1 MATPKGY
8 VSPFSTAAGAAKK
21 TAVSSKSPFKAGAA
35 VGPNP
40 WQPVLSFGQ
49 TLIDIVSTP
58 LYAVEGAIAGAQ
70 KGKNPIVSAA
80 ENSVAWTQGKRPQTG
95 SDILKNAGMSN
106 DFWSSL
112 AADIALDPLT
122 YTPGVVISAPIKAAL
137 AGTKYAAKG
146 IAASAKGATSVKSAG
161 AKAGAPVEA
170 IVKAPL
176 EKKAGVSPAIAAK
189 RVEAEKEMQRFV
201 YQPVQLQ
208 GGRSVTEA
216 MSQMLASG
224 LEAGYKGARMSI
236 SKSLLKEAERKIGK
250 AEKKA
255 GKIEAAKALEVVTP
269 KIAQDVVD
277 ATDNVAK
284 DAATVAT
291 DVANVAKDP
300 ALEAVNIP
308 VVDRAPTMVT
318 PLELQSTLKPL
329 SKTTAKEIEASL
341 NKIDKIV
348 RSTTG
353 VRQSGDAVKGRVSQV
368 LSDAVQ
374 NTYKSF
380 KNLDA
385 NIVKNLD
392 LSVTPNSGIDSLTLL
407 RQYATTSDPA
417 KLAIIKAYGNVP
429 VGVISGKPA
438 TLNDVLTRKE
448 FAGPIRNIDK
458 DTRIKIDNIVRSVVK
473 IAREGDKGIEFV
485 NKRDL
490 QSIIGE
496 PAADALAKTGAL
508 DPSKTT
514 DNAALKAVL
523 DGVATAGE
531 KKYNNFSE
539 FIAGIRAGDII
550 KQDALEKV
558 LRAID
563 PEHKALN
570 EIDSAIESPNTVSV
584 LRSALVS
591 SGVNT
596 VETSLRNLAHLNP
609 ESFMKATGM
618 SASDVAFVTTNDV
631 LKGIQDLDFAAS
643 AATREAAG
651 QRLIDARDVQ
661 GGNELVDDAVEVLG
675 RALGV
680 RAGEIFKGNETGVSL
695 LGEKFKKFFGATG
708 KSEAFL
714 VNQFNQYVETDML
727 GFLLGRETYRRGK
740 AKKAITATSRRN
752 IARIDDFIARTGLVE
767 DVLLSV
773 FKVRPVHVLAIK
785 KLKGDLKNAY
795 KHYVTVGDTASVFNK
810 SPESATL
817 FSRLMFPAE
826 QFPNLK
832 INPKMD
838 SISFQTM
845 GDIVSA
851 ALRSL
856 ERGEEFNVTEMVKAL
871 STPADGK
878 VWGKPYKDIV
888 KANAE
893 DFVNFIKD
901 NVDDFA
907 AIHKSKLQAE
917 IVDSATPAFKFAD
930 AIVDAMVGAFA
941 AMKDKGITSAVERQQ
956 VVHDW
961 MMKFAAI
968 SDIFAISN
976 GSVAREV
983 FRSTAKVFL
992 EISDLNK
999 ADGVASIWRD
1009 KMKAIASNRADLSE
1023 IYPEFMETMARNYK
1037 WSHTTDS
1044 IAPAMKGPV
1053 ADAAKAEFAKAKD
1066 VYELSVKAI
1075 NNQMSPAEVLEWR
1088 KSHIEAEEMLN
1099 AARAK
1104 MDKAGLE
1111 TLYWNGD
1118 SWISRDRFN
1127 RKVAL
1132 SKAAQS
1138 PDRFI
1143 YTASGVVDIARYM
1156 VDSPAVIP
1164 TFAKFGTKH
1173 TKETRAYWNQI
1184 NKQVRSKNAANNKA
1198 NAQEEVLAKMDEINA
1213 LYPDEPAE
1221 GMRYAN
1227 SLVQQK
1233 RFEEGVIK
1241 VSEETAPIEMD
1252 VPTVQGASNYRD
1264 MAQEGISRGARF
1276 GQKFQAAAGFSDL
1289 QSYVFNAE
1297 STLRNAVSSASN
1309 VMAHVFTLYR
1319 SAKLKPTDLDAA
1331 VTAATTKVYPKDP
1344 TTDVVGEMSRQ
1355 LGKLWDSMI
1364 KHVEERGITNQYL
1377 KRSFDLHKIGYWIV
1391 DWESSQG
1398 PKSITDILE
1407 QLPLGSPPAKL
1418 VADTSQVGLNR
1429 LKDWEDRRA
1438 EFLELVEKNQEAA
1451 GGVGLLQRVVAAIQH
1466 ASSEM
1471 QLMDDFVEDFGP
1483 KNYFPGMSEEA
1494 ARKAAIES
1502 GEFVK
1507 ITSLNKTGFSLTQY
1521 LPEDAIFPREIA
1533 KQFFAAERHYNYVM
1547 ENHMAKWVQNMM
1559 GILNFFKFTQTSA
1572 RPGHWMTIL
1581 IGDVG
1586 TSLMRGSNPATA
1598 IPATRLAMKWA
1609 GEKAVADW
1617 TKGGDDK
1624 RWEAVVRGMKAFN
1637 KGGREILDSADGTY
1651 TFMVGGK
1658 KLKLNE
1664 EDLRALFEDANVE
1677 LGDVIATDNM
1687 VAAAELQTVASG
1699 TDQGVAFNKM
1709 MAENLQTDSVKAGAR
1724 RALVKTMKVPG
1735 DIVAALG
1742 NVPRIMTALDVM
1754 GSRNWGSTR
1763 EMMAAV
1769 NKEVRIYH
1777 PTIQSLSPIERQK
1790 IRPLFS
1796 YYTWLRGAHVAFL
1809 QLAVNHTATM
1819 LIPSKIFYNQALAN
1833 EMGPG
1838 SIGNLWGNKEQTPGY
1853 LDYSVYGP
1861 TTAGPRGGI
1870 VYRPSALPLDLLD
1883 TWNIQYD
1890 PSKTVDQNTF
1900 ANIAGVGQSVIGK
1913 NINMVA
1919 QPGIEWITG
1928 TDPSTGKPSTVKDI
1942 GTAADSL
1949 LSNIGTNQLFQGLGL
1964 YTPLNKG
1971 PEAKNPITERDRQ
1984 LKLLNFFTGQ
1994 RVMDV
1999 GTPSNIKNARSEE
2012 TARIRRLIEQ
2022 LQQGQ

>member
-1 MATPKGY
+1 MPTSSFARG
-8 VSPFSTAAGAAKK
+8 AANGAKK
-21 TAVSSKSPFKAGAA
+21 TTSSFAKGAA
-35 VGPNP
+35 VGSNP

-58 LYAVEGAIAGAQ
+58 LYAVEGGIAAAQ
-70 KGKNPIVSAA
+70 KGKNPIVGAA
-80 ENSVAWTQGKRPQTG
+80 ENSIAWTQGKRPQTG

-122 YTPGVVISAPIKAAL
+122 YTPGIVISAPIKAAL
-137 AGTKYAAKG
+137 AATKYGAKG
-146 IAASAKGATSVKSAG
+146 IAASAKGATSIKSAG
-161 AKAGAPVEA
+161 TKAGAPLEA

-176 EKKAGVSPAIAAK
+176 SKKTAQSPAIIAK
-189 RVEAEKEMQRFV
+189 RVEAEKDMQRFV
-201 YQPVQLQ
+201 YQPVQLE

-224 LEAGYKGARMSI
+224 LEAGYKGARMSV
-236 SKSLLKEAERKIGK
+236 SKSLLKRAEYKIGK
-250 AEKKA
+250 AERKA
-255 GKIEAAKALEVVTP
+255 GKVDGIKPLEVVAP
-269 KIAQDVVD
+269 KLAQEAIDV
-277 ATDNVAK
+277 TDNAAK
-284 DAATVAT
+284 DAAVTAT
-291 DVANVAKDP
+291 DVANVTKDP
-300 ALEAVNIP
+300 TLEAVNIP
-308 VVDRAPTMVT
+308 VVDRAPTKVT
-318 PLELQSTLKPL
+318 PLEMQATLKPVG
-329 SKTTAKEIEASL
+329 KTTAKEIESSL

-353 VRQSGDAVKGRVSQV
+353 VRQAGDAVKGRVSQV

-374 NTYKSF
+374 KTYSSF
-380 KNLDA
+380 KNLDP

-407 RQYATTSDPA
+407 RQYAGTPDPA
-417 KLAIIKAYGNVP
+417 KLAIIKAYGNVK
-429 VGVISGKPA
+429 VGILNGKPA
-438 TLNDVLTRKE
+438 TLNDVLTRSE
-448 FAGPIRNIDK
+448 FAGPIRGIDP
-458 DTRIKIDNIVRSVVK
+458 DTRIAIDNIVRSVVK
-473 IAREGDKGIEFV
+473 IAREGDAGIEFI
-485 NKRDL
+485 NKRNLQDL
-490 QSIIGE
+490 IGE
-496 PAADALAKTGAL
+496 AAADALAKTGAL
-508 DPSKTT
+508 NPSKTT
-514 DNAALKAVL
+514 DAAALKTIME
-523 DGVATAGE
+523 GVSSAGE
-531 KKYNNFSE
+531 KKYQNFSE
-539 FIAGIRAGDII
+539 FVAGIRAGDIV
-550 KQDALEKV
+550 KQDVLEKV

-584 LRSALVS
+584 LRSALVG

-596 VETSLRNLAHLNP
+596 VATSLRQLAHLNP

-618 SASDVAFVTTNDV
+618 AASDVAFVTTNDV
-631 LKGIQDLDFAAS
+631 LKGVQELDFAAS
-643 AATREAAG
+643 SATREAAG
-651 QRLIDARDVQ
+651 QRLVDAR
-661 GGNELVDDAVEVLG
+661 GFNNKLVNDATEVLG

-695 LGEKFKKFFGATG
+695 LGEKFKKFFDATG
-708 KSEAFL
+708 KSEVFL
-714 VNQFNQYVETDML
+714 INQFNQYVETDML
-727 GFLLGRETYRRGK
+727 GFLLGRETFRRGK
-740 AKKAITATSRRN
+740 SKKGASSIGRL
-752 IARIDDFIARTGLVE
+752 DDFITRTSLVE
-767 DVLLSV
+767 DVLLST

-795 KHYVTVGDTASVFNK
+795 KHYVTVGNTASVFK
-810 SPESATL
+810 KTEESSAL
-817 FSRLMFPAE
+817 FSRLVFPAE

-832 INPKMD
+832 INPKAD
-838 SISFQTM
+838 SISFQTI
-845 GDIVSA
+845 GDVVGA

-856 ERGEEFNVTEMVKAL
+856 ERGDVFDVAELTKAI
-871 STPADGK
+871 STPAPGK
-878 VWGKPYKDIV
+878 VWSKPYKDIV

-893 DFVNFIKD
+893 EFVTFIKD

-930 AIVDAMVGAFA
+930 AMVDSMVGAFA

-961 MMKFAAI
+961 MMKFAAVA
-968 SDIFAISN
+968 DIFAISN
-976 GSVAREV
+976 GAMAREV

-992 EISDLNK
+992 EIADLNN
-999 ADGVASIWRD
+999 AQGVASIWRD

-1023 IYPEFMETMARNYK
+1023 IYPEFMDVMNRYYK
-1037 WSHTTDS
+1037 WEHTTDS
-1044 IAPAMKGPV
+1044 VAPAMKT
-1053 ADAAKAEFAKAKD
+1053 ATDDAAKAEFTKAKE
-1066 VYELSVKAI
+1066 VYELSAKAL

-1088 KSHIEAEEMLN
+1088 KSHVEAEDMLN
-1099 AARAK
+1099 ATRDK
-1104 MDKAGLE
+1104 MDKAGLD
-1111 TLYWNGD
+1111 TLYWNGE
-1118 SWISRDRFN
+1118 SWVSRDRFN
-1127 RKVAL
+1127 RKAAL
-1132 SKAAQS
+1132 AKAAQS
-1138 PDRFI
+1138 PDRYI

-1198 NAQEEVLAKMDEINA
+1198 NAQEEVLARMDEINA
-1213 LYPDEPAE
+1213 MHPDNPAE
-1221 GMRYAN
+1221 SVRYAN

-1241 VSEETAPIEMD
+1241 VPEETAEGLN
-1252 VPTVQGASNYRD
+1252 VPTVKGATTYREMTD
-1264 MAQEGISRGARF
+1264 EGITLGSRL
-1276 GQKFQAAAGFSDL
+1276 GQKLQAGFGFSDL
-1289 QSYVFNAE
+1289 QSYIFAAE
-1297 STLRNAVSSASN
+1297 STLRNAVASASN

-1319 SAKLKPTDLDAA
+1319 TAKLKPEDLDAA
-1331 VTAATTKVYPKDP
+1331 VLAATTKVYPKDA

-1355 LGKLWDSMI
+1355 MGKLWDSMI
-1364 KHVEERGITNQYL
+1364 QHVKDREIKPEYL
-1377 KRSFDLHKIGYWIV
+1377 KRSFELHKIGYWIPNW
-1391 DWESSQG
+1391 DQYQKAGDIE
-1398 PKSITDILE
+1398 KILE
-1407 QLPLGSPPAKL
+1407 MLPLGSAPASL
-1418 VADTSQVGLNR
+1418 VNDASDVGRRTLIE
-1429 LKDWEDRRA
+1429 WQDRRA
-1438 EFLELVEKNQEAA
+1438 EFLKLVEDNKEAA

-1471 QLMDDFVEDFGP
+1471 QLMDDFMEDFGP

-1507 ITSLNKTGFSLTQY
+1507 VLPLSKTKFSLTQY
-1521 LPEDAIFPREIA
+1521 LPDDAIMPREIA

-1586 TSLMRGSNPATA
+1586 TSLMRGSNPAHA

-1617 TKGGDDK
+1617 TKGGDAQ
-1624 RWEAVVRGMKAFN
+1624 RWEAVVRGMKAFQV
-1637 KGGREILDSADGTY
+1637 GGRKVVDSPDGLY
-1651 TFMVGGK
+1651 EFMVNGK
-1658 KLKLNE
+1658 KLRLNE
-1664 EDLRALFEDANVE
+1664 DDLRALFEDSNVE
-1677 LGDVIATDNM
+1677 LGDVVATDNM

-1709 MAENLQTDSVKAGAR
+1709 MAENLQTDSLKAGAR

-1754 GSRNWGSTR
+1754 NSRNWGSTR

-1769 NKEVRIYH
+1769 NKELRTYH

-1790 IRPLFS
+1790 IRPLAS

-1838 SIGNLWGNKEQTPGY
+1838 SMGNLWGNKEQTPGY

-1861 TTAGPRGGI
+1861 TTAGPRGGV
-1870 VYRPSALPLDLLD
+1870 VYRPSALPLDVLD

-1890 PSKTVDQNTF
+1890 PSKTVDQNFFGSLST
-1900 ANIAGVGQSVIGK
+1900 VGQSVIGK

-1928 TDPSTGKPSTVKDI
+1928 TDPSTGKPSTVKDLA
-1942 GTAADSL
+1942 TAGDSL

-1971 PEAKNPITERDRQ
+1971 PESKNPTTERDRL
-1984 LKLLNFFTGQ
+1984 LKLYNFFGGQ
-1994 RVMDV
+1994 RIMDV
-1999 GTPSNIKNARSEE
+1999 GTPSNLKNARSEE
-2012 TARIRRLIEQ
+2012 TARIKRLIEQ

>member
-1 MATPKGY
+1 MPTSSFARGAATG
-8 VSPFSTAAGAAKK
+8 AKK
-21 TAVSSKSPFKAGAA
+21 TASSFARGTAA
-35 VGPNP
+35 AGPNP

-58 LYAVEGAIAGAQ
+58 LYAVEGGIAAAQ
-70 KGKNPIVSAA
+70 KGKNPIVGAA

-146 IAASAKGATSVKSAG
+146 IAASAKGATSLKSAG
-161 AKAGAPVEA
+161 TKAGAPVEA

-176 EKKAGVSPAIAAK
+176 AKKTGQSPAIIAK
-189 RVEAEKEMQRFV
+189 RVEAEKDMQRFV
-201 YQPVQLQ
+201 YQPVQLE

-236 SKSLLKEAERKIGK
+236 SKSMLKEAERKIGK
-250 AEKKA
+250 AERKA
-255 GKIEAAKALEVVTP
+255 GKLDDIKPIEIVAP
-269 KIAQDVVD
+269 KLAQEAVD
-277 ATDNVAK
+277 AVDNTAK
-284 DAATVAT
+284 DAATVVS
-291 DVANVAKDP
+291 DVANVSKAP
-300 ALEAVNIP
+300 EATNIP
-308 VVDRAPTMVT
+308 VVDRAPTKIT
-318 PLELQSTLKPL
+318 PLELQATLKPL
-329 SKTTAKEIEASL
+329 SKTSAKEIEASL

-353 VRQSGDAVKGRVSQV
+353 IKQAGPAVQERISQV
-368 LSDAVQ
+368 LSDGVQ
-374 NTYKSF
+374 NTYKAF

-385 NIVKNLD
+385 NIVKNLEISLKGD
-392 LSVTPNSGIDSLTLL
+392 VGADSLTLL
-407 RQYATTSDPA
+407 RQYLSSTDPA
-417 KLAIIKAYGNVP
+417 KLAIIKAYGNVK
-429 VGVISGKPA
+429 VGMLNGKPA
-438 TLNDVLTRKE
+438 TLNDVLTRPE
-448 FAGPIRNIDK
+448 FAGPVRNIDK
-458 DTRIKIDNIVRSVVK
+458 ETRLAIDNVVRRVVK
-473 IAREGDKGIEFV
+473 VAREGDAGIAFV
-485 NKRDL
+485 NQRDISNL
-490 QSIIGE
+490 IGE
-496 PAADALAKTGAL
+496 PAAEAMAKAGAL
-508 DPSKTT
+508 DPSKKT
-514 DNAALKAVL
+514 DMTALKAVL
-523 DGVATAGE
+523 DGVSGAGE
-531 KKYNNFSE
+531 KKYENFSD

-563 PEHKALN
+563 PEHKVLN

-584 LRSALVS
+584 LRSALVG

-596 VETSLRNLAHLNP
+596 VATSLRNLAHLNP

-631 LKGIQDLDFAAS
+631 LKGIQELDFAAS

-651 QRLIDARDVQ
+651 QRLVDARGLGQ
-661 GGNELVDDAVEVLG
+661 NELIDDAEEVLG
-675 RALGV
+675 LALGV
-680 RAGEIFKGNETGVSL
+680 RAGEIFKGSETGVSL
-695 LGEKFKKFFGATG
+695 LGEKFAKFLNTAGT
-708 KSEAFL
+708 SEAFL
-714 VNQFNQYVETDML
+714 IKQYNQYVESDTL
-727 GFLLGRETYRRGK
+727 GFLLGRETYRRGI
-740 AKKAITATSRRN
+740 AKKKVTSASRRS
-752 IARIDDFIARTGLVE
+752 ITRLDDFITRTSLVE
-767 DVLLSV
+767 DVLLST

-785 KLKGDLKNAY
+785 KLKGDLNNAY
-795 KHYVTVGDTASVFNK
+795 KHYVTVGDTASIFSK
-810 SPESATL
+810 SDESGAL

-832 INPKMD
+832 INPKSD
-838 SISFQTM
+838 SISFQTI
-845 GDIVSA
+845 GDVVGA
-851 ALRSL
+851 ALRGL
-856 ERGEEFNVTEMVKAL
+856 ERGQEFDVAQWVKEI
-871 STPADGK
+871 STPASGK
-878 VWGKPYKDIV
+878 TWSKAYKDVV

-893 DFVNFIKD
+893 DFVTFIRD
-901 NVDDFA
+901 NAEDFA
-907 AIHKSKLQAE
+907 TVHKSKLQAE

-930 AIVDAMVGAFA
+930 GMVDSMVGAFA
-941 AMKDKGITSAVERQQ
+941 AMKDKGITSAVERHQI
-956 VVHDW
+956 VHDW

-976 GSVAREV
+976 GAVAREV

-999 ADGVASIWRD
+999 ASGVSSIWRD

-1023 IYPEFMETMARNYK
+1023 IYPEFMETMARNYQ
-1037 WSHTTDS
+1037 WAHTTES
-1044 IAPAMKGPV
+1044 VAPAMKQ
-1053 ADAAKAEFAKAKD
+1053 ATEDAAKAEFAKAKD
-1066 VYELSVKAI
+1066 IYELSVKAV
-1075 NNQMSPAEVLEWR
+1075 NNQMTPAEILEWR
-1088 KSHIEAEEMLN
+1088 KSHIKAEETLN
-1099 AARAK
+1099 AARLK

-1111 TLYWNGD
+1111 TLYWNGEH
-1118 SWISRDRFN
+1118 WVSRDRFN
-1127 RKVAL
+1127 RRVSLA
-1132 SKAAQS
+1132 KAAQS

-1156 VDSPAVIP
+1156 VDSEAVIP

-1184 NKQVRSKNAANNKA
+1184 NKEVRAKNAANNKA

-1213 LYPDEPAE
+1213 LHPDEPVEA
-1221 GMRYAN
+1221 MRYAN

-1241 VSEETAPIEMD
+1241 VPEET
-1252 VPTVQGASNYRD
+1252 VPTELGVPTALGAANYRD
-1264 MAQEGISRGARF
+1264 MAREGLTSGTRL
-1276 GQKFQAAAGFSDL
+1276 GQKFQAGAGFADL
-1289 QSYVFNAE
+1289 QSYIFNAD

-1309 VMAHVFTLYR
+1309 VMAHVFTLFR
-1319 SAKLKPTDLDAA
+1319 SAKLKPEDLDAA
-1331 VTAATTKVYPKDP
+1331 VLAATTKVYPKDA

-1355 LGKLWDSMI
+1355 MGKLWDSMI
-1364 KHVEERGITNQYL
+1364 QHVKDREIKPEYL
-1377 KRSFDLHKIGYWIV
+1377 KRSFEVHKIGYWIPNW
-1391 DWESSQG
+1391 DSFQKAGDIE
-1398 PKSITDILE
+1398 KILE
-1407 QLPLGSPPAKL
+1407 MLPLGAPPASL
-1418 VADTSQVGLNR
+1418 INDTSDVGRRTLIE
-1429 LKDWEDRRA
+1429 WQDRRA
-1438 EFLELVEKNQEAA
+1438 EFLELVEKNQETA
-1451 GGVGLLQRVVAAIQH
+1451 GGVGLLQRVVSAIQH

-1494 ARKAAIES
+1494 ARKAALES

-1507 ITSLNKTGFSLTQY
+1507 IQTLSSGFSLTKY
-1521 LPEDAIFPREIA
+1521 LPEDAIFPKEIA

-1559 GILNFFKFTQTSA
+1559 GVLNFFKFTQTTA

-1581 IGDVG
+1581 VGDVG
-1586 TSLMRGSNPATA
+1586 TSLMRGTNPATA
-1598 IPATRLAMKWA
+1598 IPAARLAMKWA

-1637 KGGREILDSADGTY
+1637 KGGREILNSADGTY
-1651 TFMVGGK
+1651 NFMVGGK
-1658 KLKLNE
+1658 KLSLNE
-1664 EDLRALFEDANVE
+1664 EDLRAIFEDSNTE

-1687 VAAAELQTVASG
+1687 VANAELQTIASG

-1709 MAENLQTDSVKAGAR
+1709 MAENLQTDSLKAGAR
-1724 RALVKTMKVPG
+1724 RAMLKTMKVPG
-1735 DIVAALG
+1735 DVVAALG

-1754 GSRNWGSTR
+1754 GSRNWGSVR

-1769 NKEVRIYH
+1769 NKELRVYH
-1777 PTIQSLSPIERQK
+1777 PTIQSLSPVERQK

-1809 QLAVNHTATM
+1809 QMAVNHTATM

-1833 EMGPG
+1833 EMEPG
-1838 SIGNLWGNKEQTPGY
+1838 SMGNLWGNKEQTPGY

-1870 VYRPSALPLDLLD
+1870 VYRPSALPLDILD

-1890 PSKTVDQNTF
+1890 PTKTVDKNF
-1900 ANIAGVGQSVIGK
+1900 FNNINGLGQSVIGK
-1913 NINMVA
+1913 NINLVA

-1928 TDPSTGKPSTVKDI
+1928 TDPSTGKPSTVKDLQSA
-1942 GTAADSL
+1942 GDSL

-1964 YTPLNKG
+1964 YTPMNKG
-1971 PEAKNPITERDRQ
+1971 PESKNPITDRDRQ

-1999 GTPSNIKNARSEE
+1999 GTPANIKNARSEQS
-2012 TARIRRLIEQ
+2012 ARIKSFLEQ
-2022 LQQGQ
+2022 LQENQGQ